1 MGATTSYGFCNID
14 AGKQIVVVEKRVF
27 AGISRANQ
35 TISIYHGETLIA
47 DCTMPSAGMENFPTV
62 VSEELTLHDDT
73 FTGFIDGETYTIVAG
88 GEPSITG
95 FVMNG
100 LFLSFD
106 VSVLWGIFHYAG
118 QNIALDVSASRTNYA
133 ISQKITT
140 TKKRYDIKRLPEEL
154 LPKTVATKAEVQT
167 SANAAQSTAN
177 AAQSTANAAQST
189 ANAAQSTANAAQSTA
204 KSLSAEVARCA
215 NGLFVNPGS
224 NIPGEMYTNFVVLHA
239 GNRNDA
245 VSGENISGINLYVSD
260 GSLVGVNTKALI
272 YIQPPSARDDFP
284 MIRFRAIANRAV
296 RHLTGVELADI
307 SAITINS
314 STPNST
320 KKFRITVNDSG
331 TLSAAEVTDAS

>member
-106 VSVLWGIFHYAG
+106 ASVLWGIFHYAG

-167 SANAAQSTAN
+167 S
-177 AAQSTANAAQST
+177 

-320 KKFRITVNDSG
+320 KKFRIVVDDSG
-331 TLSAAEVTDAS
+331 TLSTVEVTDAS

>member
-177 AAQSTANAAQST
+177 AAQSTA
-189 ANAAQSTANAAQSTA
+189 

>member
-1 MGATTSYGFCNID
+1 MGATTLYGFSNID
-14 AGKQIVVVEKRVF
+14 VGKQIIVVEMRVF

-100 LFLSFD
+100 SFLSFD
-106 VSVLWGIFHYAG
+106 ASVLWGILHYAG
-118 QNIALDVSASRTNYA
+118 QISTLDVSASRTNYA

-167 SANAAQSTAN
+167 SANAAQSTAE
-177 AAQSTANAAQST
+177 AALRTAVSANNT
-189 ANAAQSTANAAQSTA
+189 AVTA
-204 KSLSAEVARCA
+204 KSTAEAAQRTATQAVAGKKSGNTLWYYLST
-215 NGLFVNPGS
+215 S
-224 NIPGEMYTNFVVLHA
+224 
-239 GNRNDA
+239 
-245 VSGENISGINLYVSD
+245 
-260 GSLVGVNTKALI
+260 
-272 YIQPPSARDDFP
+272 
-284 MIRFRAIANRAV
+284 
-296 RHLTGVELADI
+296 
-307 SAITINS
+307 S
-314 STPNST
+314 STIDSVTSLLGYTGGPGLLIEVKNFNLPALTFKPPVNGATQSDFAFSRYGT
-320 KKFRITVNDSG
+320 AYPHPKITEIGGIVMYASDDASKKFLITVNSSG
-331 TLSAAEVTDAS
+331 VLSATEVTS